1 MYQSWVDAT
10 RIRQGTDEDIW
21 AVDYTAHPLLDPD
34 FAIKG
39 SRLLY
44 LTRLNFRRI
53 VRDDTVYQQELARIF
68 HPQVSGRPD
77 DPSLP
82 DLVASTAEYLR
93 EADIYLASTIE
104 LLPSGNR
111 AAVLPLPLV
120 TDCND
125 VRDLMGIAIHGEGER
140 LRYEARRKLCLAQML
155 IQIDQ
160 SRIIQDGPV
169 HKAHFEDV
177 LNEGLWQHTKQIHDL
192 TIGYRINEDG
202 FNIDLTSRPAEGD
215 MRWDFRSTF
224 VEKKSGRL
232 SIGLDIMYYNCRFKR
247 SVTPISFE
255 IVDGSHRVLEQIRWG
270 DMRQETS
277 GSVLSKMI
285 RKGINNPDEIGD
297 IIGAMFIVNDND
309 ALTDLLVL
317 LDSCVG
323 TPFGWRNVTDTLGVR
338 PGGSSLNTF
347 SSKDF
352 KVFKGDVDVLTEE
365 EGGGP
370 PYRFPVEVQ
379 IFTLESYLRTVCGSH
394 DASHLALKL
403 RQFLYGLV
411 PKIFPRKIYG
421 EEWLELDH
429 KSNGN
434 GAGKGRA

>member
-1 MYQSWVDAT
+1 MHQSWVDAT
-10 RIRQGTDEDIW
+10 RISNGSEKDIW
-21 AVDYTAHPLLDPD
+21 AVDFTAHPLLDPD
-34 FAIKG
+34 FAAKG

-44 LTRLNFRRI
+44 LTRLNFRRM
-53 VRDDTVYQQELARIF
+53 VRDDEAYRLELARIF
-68 HPQVSGRPD
+68 HPQGQD
-77 DPSLP
+77 HAG
-82 DLVASTAEYLR
+82 DLTLAALAARAGEYLR

-111 AAVLPLPLV
+111 DAVRPLPLV

-160 SRIIQDGPV
+160 SRIIQDGPA
-169 HKAHFEDV
+169 HKAHFEEI
-177 LNEGLWQHTKQIHDL
+177 LNDGLWRHTKQIHDL
-192 TIGYRINEDG
+192 TVGYHLSEDG
-202 FNIDLTSRPAEGD
+202 HNIDYTSRPADGD

-224 VEKKSGRL
+224 IEKTSGHR
-232 SIGLDIMYYNCRFKR
+232 SIALDILYYNCRFKR
-247 SVTPISFE
+247 SVAPISFE
-255 IVDGSHRVLEQIRWG
+255 IVDGTHRVLERIRWS

-297 IIGAMFIVNDND
+297 LIGAMFIVNDND

-323 TPFGWRNVTDTLGVR
+323 TPFGWRNVTDTLNVR
-338 PGGSSLNTF
+338 PGGSTLNTF

-352 KVFKGDVDVLTEE
+352 KVFKGNVDVLIAE
-365 EGGGP
+365 EGGGF
-370 PYRFPVEVQ
+370 PYRFPVEIQ
-379 IFTLESYLRTVCGSH
+379 IFTLESYLRTVCGDH

-411 PKIFPRKIYG
+411 PKIFPRRIYG
-421 EEWLELDH
+421 DKWLKLDH
-429 KSNGN
+429 PANGT
-434 GAGKGRA
+434 GKGRI

>member
-34 FAIKG
+34 FATKG

-53 VRDDTVYQQELARIF
+53 VRDEEVYQQELARIF
-68 HPQVSGRPD
+68 HPQATDPANG
-77 DPSLP
+77 PSLA
-82 DLVASTAEYLR
+82 DLVARTADYLR

-104 LLPSGNR
+104 LLPSENR

-125 VRDLMGIAIHGEGER
+125 VRDLMGIAIHGEGQR

-160 SRIIQDGPV
+160 SRIIQDGPD
-169 HKAHFEDV
+169 HKARFEEI
-177 LNEGLWQHTKQIHDL
+177 LNEDLWRFTKQIHDL
-192 TIGYRINEDG
+192 TVGYRLSEDG
-202 FNIDLTSRPAEGD
+202 FNIDYTSRPAEGD
-215 MRWDFRSTF
+215 TRWDFRSTF
-224 VEKKSGRL
+224 VEKTSGRR
-232 SIGLDIMYYNCRFKR
+232 SIALDILYYNCRFKR

-255 IVDGSHRVLEQIRWG
+255 IVDGSHRVIEKIRWG

-323 TPFGWRNVTDTLGVR
+323 TPFGWRNVTDTLGIH
-338 PGGSSLNTF
+338 PGGSSLNTY
-347 SSKDF
+347 SSKGF

-365 EGGGP
+365 DGGGA
-370 PYRFPVEVQ
+370 PYRFPVEIQ
-379 IFTLESYLRTVCGSH
+379 IFTLESYLRTVCGTH

-403 RQFLYGLV
+403 RQFLFGLV

-421 EEWLELDH
+421 SEWLKLD
-429 KSNGN
+429 NPAA
-434 GAGKGRA
+434 GAGKGRP

>member
-1 MYQSWVDAT
+1 M
-10 RIRQGTDEDIW
+10 RISGRWITPPILCW
-21 AVDYTAHPLLDPD
+21 TLISP
-34 FAIKG
+34 
-39 SRLLY
+39 S
-44 LTRLNFRRI
+44 RI

-68 HPQVSGRPD
+68 QPQVSGRPD

-82 DLVASTAEYLR
+82 DLVARTGEYLR

-104 LLPSGNR
+104 LLPSENR
-111 AAVLPLPLV
+111 TAVLPLPLV

-155 IQIDQ
+155 IQVDQ
-160 SRIIQDGPV
+160 SRIIQDGPA
-169 HKAHFEDV
+169 HKVHFEEV
-177 LNEGLWQHTKQIHDL
+177 LNEGLWKHTKQIHDL
-192 TIGYRINEDG
+192 NIGYRINKDG
-202 FNIDLTSRPAEGD
+202 FNIDYTSRPVEGD
-215 MRWDFRSTF
+215 QRWDFRSTF
-224 VEKKSGRL
+224 VEKKSGRR
-232 SIGLDIMYYNCRFKR
+232 SIGLDILYYNCRFKR

-270 DMRQETS
+270 GMRQETS

-323 TPFGWRNVTDTLGVR
+323 TPFGWRNVTDTIGET
-338 PGGSSLNTF
+338 PGGSSLNPF

-370 PYRFPVEVQ
+370 AYRFPVEVQ
-379 IFTLESYLRTVCGSH
+379 IYTLESYLRTVCGSH

-421 EEWLELDH
+421 AEWLELDQ
-429 KSNGN
+429 KSNGQ

>member
-1 MYQSWVDAT
+1 MYQSWVDAA
-10 RIRQGTDEDIW
+10 RIRNGLGTNIW

-34 FAIKG
+34 FAKKG

-53 VRDDTVYQQELARIF
+53 VRDEHVYRQELARIF
-68 HPQVSGRPD
+68 HPHD
-77 DPSLP
+77 DHQANDQTLAA
-82 DLVASTAEYLR
+82 LVARAGEYLQ

-104 LLPSGNR
+104 LLPSGTR
-111 AAVLPLPLV
+111 TAVLPLPLV

-160 SRIIQDGPV
+160 SRIIQDGPA
-169 HKAHFEDV
+169 HKAQFEEI
-177 LNEGLWQHTKQIHDL
+177 LNEDLWKYTKQIHDL
-192 TIGYRINEDG
+192 TVGYHISEDG
-202 FNIDLTSRPAEGD
+202 QNIKYTSRPEDGD
-215 MRWDFRSTF
+215 MHWDFRSTF
-224 VEKKSGRL
+224 IEKASGRR
-232 SIGLDIMYYNCRFKR
+232 SISLDVLYYNCRFKR

-255 IVDGSHRVLEQIRWG
+255 IVDGSHRVLEKIRWG

-297 IIGAMFIVNDND
+297 IIGAMFIVNDNE

-317 LDSCVG
+317 LDSCIG
-323 TPFGWRNVTDTLGVR
+323 TPFGWRNVTDTLHEQ
-338 PGGSSLNTF
+338 PSGSSLNTF
-347 SSKDF
+347 SSKGF
-352 KVFKGDVDVLTEE
+352 KVFKGDVDVLIGDP
-365 EGGGP
+365 GGGV

-379 IFTLESYLRTVCGSH
+379 IFTLESYLRTVCGAH

-411 PKIFPRKIYG
+411 PKIFPREIYG
-421 EEWLELDH
+421 ADWLKVEQPA
-429 KSNGN
+429 G
-434 GAGKGRA
+434 GAGKGQP

>member
-10 RIRQGTDEDIW
+10 RIRSGSDKDIW
-21 AVDYTAHPLLDPD
+21 AVDFTAHPLLDPQ
-34 FAIKG
+34 FAAQG

-53 VRDDTVYQQELARIF
+53 IRDDEIYRQELARIF
-68 HPQVSGRPD
+68 YPQTA
-77 DPSLP
+77 DPAPAPGLAE
-82 DLVASTAEYLR
+82 LVARTGGYLR

-104 LLPSGNR
+104 LLPSENR

-125 VRDLMGIAIHGEGER
+125 VRDLMGIAIHGDGER

-169 HKAHFEDV
+169 HKAHFEEI
-177 LNEGLWQHTKQIHDL
+177 LNEGLWKHTKQIHDL
-192 TIGYRINEDG
+192 TIGYRISEDG
-202 FNIDLTSRPAEGD
+202 FNIDYSSRPAEGD

-224 VEKKSGRL
+224 VEKTAGRR
-232 SIGLDIMYYNCRFKR
+232 SIALDILYYNCRFKR

-255 IVDGSHRVLEQIRWG
+255 IVDGSHRVLEQVRWG

-297 IIGAMFIVNDND
+297 IIGAMFIVNDNE

-323 TPFGWRNVTDTLGVR
+323 TPFGWRNVTDTLGEH
-338 PGGSSLNTF
+338 PGGSSLNVF
-347 SSKDF
+347 SSKEF
-352 KVFKGDVDVLTEE
+352 KVFKGDLDVLTTD

-379 IFTLESYLRTVCGSH
+379 IFTLEGYLRTVSGAH

-411 PKIFPRKIYG
+411 PKIFPRRIYG
-421 EEWLELDH
+421 SDWLRLDH
-429 KSNGN
+429 PASHPG
-434 GAGKGRA
+434 GRGRP

>member
-1 MYQSWVDAT
+1 MYQSWVDASK
-10 RIRQGTDEDIW
+10 IRQETEGDIW
-21 AVDYTAHPLLDPD
+21 AVDFTDHPLLDPD
-34 FAIKG
+34 FAAKG

-53 VRDDTVYQQELARIF
+53 IRDDDVYRQELARIY
-68 HPQVSGRPD
+68 HPQVRGRPR
-77 DPSLP
+77 DPSLQ
-82 DLVASTAEYLR
+82 DLVARTAEYLR
-93 EADIYLASTIE
+93 EADIYLSSTIE
-104 LLPSGNR
+104 LLPSGNLT
-111 AAVLPLPLV
+111 AVLPLPLV

-125 VRDLMGIAIHGEGER
+125 VRDLMGIAIHGDGER

-169 HKAHFEDV
+169 HKVHFEEI

-192 TIGYRINEDG
+192 TIGYRISEDG
-202 FNIDLTSRPAEGD
+202 FNIDFSSRPIAGD
-215 MRWDFRSTF
+215 QRWDFRSTY
-224 VEKKSGRL
+224 VEKSSGRR
-232 SIGLDIMYYNCRFKR
+232 SIGLDILYYNCRFKR

-255 IVDGSHRVLEQIRWG
+255 IVDGSHRVLEQVRWG

-309 ALTDLLVL
+309 GLNDLLIL
-317 LDSCVG
+317 LDSCIG
-323 TPFGWRNVTDTLGVR
+323 TPFGWRNVTDTLGEH
-338 PGGSSLNTF
+338 PGGSSLNSF
-347 SSKDF
+347 SSKGF
-352 KVFKGDVDVLTEE
+352 KVFKGDVDVLTED

-370 PYRFPVEVQ
+370 AYRFPVEIQ
-379 IFTLESYLRTVCGSH
+379 IFTLESYLRTVCGAH
-394 DASHLALKL
+394 EASHLALKL

-411 PKIFPRKIYG
+411 PRIFPRKIYG
-421 EEWLELDH
+421 SDWLKLDH
-429 KSNGN
+429 QPE
-434 GAGKGRA
+434 GAGKGRM

>member
-1 MYQSWVDAT
+1 MYQSWVEAA
-10 RIRQGTDEDIW
+10 RISNGTKEDIW

-34 FAIKG
+34 FAKKG

-53 VRDDTVYQQELARIF
+53 VRDDSVYRQELARIF
-68 HPQVSGRPD
+68 HPHGD
-77 DPSLP
+77 DQALNQTLP
-82 DLVASTAEYLR
+82 ALAARAGEYLR

-104 LLPSGNR
+104 LLPAGTRTS
-111 AAVLPLPLV
+111 VLPLPLV

-160 SRIIQDGPV
+160 SRIIQDGPA
-169 HKAHFEDV
+169 HKVHFEEV
-177 LNEGLWQHTKQIHDL
+177 LNEGLWQYTKQIHDL
-192 TIGYRINEDG
+192 NIGYRINEDG
-202 FNIDLTSRPAEGD
+202 FNIDYTSRPGEGD
-215 MRWDFRSTF
+215 QRWDFRSTF
-224 VEKKSGRL
+224 VEKKSGRR
-232 SIGLDIMYYNCRFKR
+232 SIGLDILYYNCRFKR

-270 DMRQETS
+270 GMRQETS

-285 RKGINNPDEIGD
+285 RKGINNPEQIGD

-323 TPFGWRNVTDTLGVR
+323 TPFGWRNVTDTLNVR
-338 PGGSSLNTF
+338 PGGSSLNTY

-352 KVFKGDVDVLTEE
+352 KVFKGDVDVLTEDD
-365 EGGGP
+365 GGAP

-379 IFTLESYLRTVCGSH
+379 IFTLESYLRTVCGAH

-421 EEWLELDH
+421 AEWLELDQQ
-429 KSNGN
+429 SNGN